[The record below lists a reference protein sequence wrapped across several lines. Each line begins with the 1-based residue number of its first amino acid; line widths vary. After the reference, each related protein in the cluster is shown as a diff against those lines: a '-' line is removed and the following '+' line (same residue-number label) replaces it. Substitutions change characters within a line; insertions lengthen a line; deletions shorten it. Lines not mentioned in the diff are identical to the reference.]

1 MAIGDR
7 TVLNGPGTLR
17 VGCALWGH
25 RPWVGRFLP
34 ATTTAQQMLAEYSR
48 ILPAVEGNTTFYAVP
63 AEQTVARWAAE
74 SSPGFRFVLKFPR
87 RITHEL
93 RLRHCAD
100 ELREFLERIE
110 PLGER
115 LGPTFAQL
123 PPSFRPAD
131 LPALR
136 SFLRLLPAGFVS
148 GVEVRHRDFFAGGAN
163 ERELDEMLREHSV
176 DRVIMDARCVHAG
189 PSETPAEIDEIRS
202 KPNLPVRPV
211 ATSSQPVVRF
221 IGQVD
226 PAANPAFWEP
236 WIDVC
241 VRWVREGLDPY
252 VFIHT
257 PDNVESPRLAQ
268 QFADSVAARAAS
280 GAPG

>member
-1 MAIGDR
+1 M
-7 TVLNGPGTLR
+7 
-17 VGCALWGH
+17 WGH

-34 ATTTAQQMLAEYSR
+34 SATTPQQMLPAYSR

-63 AEQTVARWAAE
+63 AERTVARWVE
-74 SSPGFRFVLKFPR
+74 ETSPEFRFVLKFPR

-93 RLRHCAD
+93 RLRECAD
-100 ELREFLERIE
+100 EVRAFLERIE

-123 PPSFRPAD
+123 PPSFRPGD

-136 SFLRLLPAGFVS
+136 AFLQPLPREFPW
-148 GVEVRHRDFFAGGAN
+148 GVEVRHRDFFAGGAH
-163 ERELDEMLREHSV
+163 ERELDGLLREHGV
-176 DRVIMDARCVHAG
+176 NRVIMDARCVHSG
-189 PSETPAEIDEIRS
+189 PQNTPEEIDEIRS

-211 ATSSQPVVRF
+211 ATSANPVIRF

-226 PAANPAFWEP
+226 PAANPPYWEP

-241 VRWVREGLDPY
+241 IRWMSTGLDPY

-257 PDNVESPRLAQ
+257 PDNVESPALARD
-268 QFADSVAARAAS
+268 FAHAVRRRYAGSAS
-280 GAPG
+280 A